1 MRVQGNGVG
10 VIEGSFMALDGGKV
24 SAEKRLKTALIDQ
37 LEMGLE
43 LIAKLD
49 DQTYAV
55 TNDGRGSIGA
65 HIRHTINF
73 VDAVID
79 GAMSGSLDHSTRSRD
94 RRIETDRSSASAKL
108 RSLIDEV
115 TSVPMVLTEAVDVA
129 SELDPTVRHRSTLG
143 RELEFAV
150 SHTIHHYAL
159 VRESLTGVD
168 FDPRFGVAT
177 STLEYWRTAER

>member
-1 MRVQGNGVG
+1 
-10 VIEGSFMALDGGKV
+10 MALDGGKV
-24 SAEKRLKTALIDQ
+24 SAEKRLKTALTDQ
-37 LEMGLE
+37 LQMGLE

-49 DQTYAV
+49 DQTYAG

-65 HIRHTINF
+65 HLRHIINF

-79 GAMSGSLDHSTRSRD
+79 GAMSGSVDHLTRSRD

-108 RSLIDEV
+108 RSLIDEIRA
-115 TSVPMVLTEAVDVA
+115 VPMVLNEPVTVA
-129 SELDPTVRHRSTLG
+129 SELDPAVRHRSTLG
-143 RELEFAV
+143 REVEFAV

-159 VRESLTGVD
+159 IRERLTGVD
-168 FDPRFGVAT
+168 FDPRFGVAP